1 MLSGPRRFYR
11 YSHKCVMNSAERKKK
26 FEVGLEH
33 FNVEKFFEAH
43 ELWEEIWLVES
54 EPEKTFLQG
63 LIQVTAAF
71 HHFQR
76 GNPDGTE
83 SLLAS
88 GIVKLLRFPADH
100 HGLAIGDL
108 RDAGKKW
115 ARALGNQSSAKELP
129 FPRLT
134 RVRKSSSLAKSPNQE
149 KQSLRPKGRR

>member
-1 MLSGPRRFYR
+1 
-11 YSHKCVMNSAERKKK
+11 MNSAERKKK

-33 FNVEKFFEAH
+33 FNAEKFFEAH
-43 ELWEEIWLVES
+43 EFWEEIWLVES

-88 GIVKLLRFPADH
+88 GIVKLLRFPDDH
-100 HGLAIGDL
+100 RGLAICAL
-108 RDAGKKW
+108 RESGKNW
-115 ARALGNQSSAKELP
+115 ARALGTRSSAKELS
-129 FPRLT
+129 FPRLY
-134 RVRKSSSLAKSPNQE
+134 RVRKSGPPAKSHNQKKSSLRA
-149 KQSLRPKGRR
+149 KGRQ